1 MSSNEEYL
9 DNLLKSMGGSDDAKA
24 ESNSVM
30 SAEEIEAMF
39 AAAERAASGNDA
51 AASPESEPE
60 TTAEDGLQEEN
71 VMPAEEILAEKILPG
86 DEQTEEDSAEE
97 TVNAA
102 ALSGKEEVQP
112 VAEAEENAGH
122 SVESTQSLSQEEI
135 ERLLEESSQPGL
147 DVPSQEEADVST
159 EEQGTGNDEFGND
172 DLLSL
177 LGSLQDD
184 SELSEIGDLLEKAD
198 NNEAVDESIF
208 SVPEKGEANVPND
221 TDASEAGSKR
231 GEGEEGEP
239 SDGKDGI
246 KKKKRGLFAKL
257 FSALTEEE
265 EDSELDENQAIMQTL
280 EAEDREEAGKKKK
293 IKKGKMPSSGKKGQ
307 KAEEGE
313 EEEEKGG
320 KAKKKGKSQKDK
332 GKKEKPKK
340 APKPKKEK
348 APKEGISAEKEKP
361 SKKISKKSIFVVVL
375 FAATVFAVVLFA
387 VTFFSD
393 EISMQSAK
401 EAFNRQDYITC
412 YETMYGMEL
421 SEEES
426 EMFEH
431 AGIVLKTQRRIE
443 VYEQYLEEDREL
455 EALDSLM
462 QAVANYDDVYGRA
475 QSCGAATEVAA
486 LYDRIWKILADN
498 YGLTKEDARAIALC
512 ESNVDYTRYL
522 TALTGGESISGD
534 GGEGSITLPEEE
546 MQDVLPAEEELAQP
560 NFAD

>member
-1 MSSNEEYL
+1 
-9 DNLLKSMGGSDDAKA
+9 MGGSDDAKA

-198 NNEAVDESIF
+198 NHEPILPDNEDYEENMSSAGDMDFTENMDFTES
-208 SVPEKGEANVPND
+208 
-221 TDASEAGSKR
+221 
-231 GEGEEGEP
+231 
-239 SDGKDGI
+239 KDCTI
-246 KKKKRGLFAKL
+246 
-257 FSALTEEE
+257 SAL
-265 EDSELDENQAIMQTL
+265 
-280 EAEDREEAGKKKK
+280 
-293 IKKGKMPSSGKKGQ
+293 
-307 KAEEGE
+307 
-313 EEEEKGG
+313 
-320 KAKKKGKSQKDK
+320 
-332 GKKEKPKK
+332 
-340 APKPKKEK
+340 
-348 APKEGISAEKEKP
+348 
-361 SKKISKKSIFVVVL
+361 
-375 FAATVFAVVLFA
+375 
-387 VTFFSD
+387 
-393 EISMQSAK
+393 
-401 EAFNRQDYITC
+401 
-412 YETMYGMEL
+412 
-421 SEEES
+421 
-426 EMFEH
+426 
-431 AGIVLKTQRRIE
+431 
-443 VYEQYLEEDREL
+443 
-455 EALDSLM
+455 
-462 QAVANYDDVYGRA
+462 
-475 QSCGAATEVAA
+475 
-486 LYDRIWKILADN
+486 
-498 YGLTKEDARAIALC
+498 
-512 ESNVDYTRYL
+512 
-522 TALTGGESISGD
+522 
-534 GGEGSITLPEEE
+534 
-546 MQDVLPAEEELAQP
+546 
-560 NFAD
+560 

>member
-1 MSSNEEYL
+1 
-9 DNLLKSMGGSDDAKA
+9 K
-24 ESNSVM
+24 
-30 SAEEIEAMF
+30 
-39 AAAERAASGNDA
+39 
-51 AASPESEPE
+51 
-60 TTAEDGLQEEN
+60 
-71 VMPAEEILAEKILPG
+71 
-86 DEQTEEDSAEE
+86 
-97 TVNAA
+97 
-102 ALSGKEEVQP
+102 
-112 VAEAEENAGH
+112 
-122 SVESTQSLSQEEI
+122 
-135 ERLLEESSQPGL
+135 
-147 DVPSQEEADVST
+147 
-159 EEQGTGNDEFGND
+159 
-172 DLLSL
+172 
-177 LGSLQDD
+177 
-184 SELSEIGDLLEKAD
+184 
-198 NNEAVDESIF
+198 
-208 SVPEKGEANVPND
+208 
-221 TDASEAGSKR
+221 
-231 GEGEEGEP
+231 
-239 SDGKDGI
+239 

-265 EDSELDENQAIMQTL
+265 AEENELDENQAIMQTL

-307 KAEEGE
+307 KAVAEDE
-313 EEEEKGG
+313 EEEGKGG
-320 KAKKKGKSQKDK
+320 KEKKKGKAAKEK
-332 GKKEKPKK
+332 AKKEKPKK

-348 APKEGISAEKEKP
+348 APKEGISAVEEKP

-375 FAATVFAVVLFA
+375 FAATVLAVVLFA
-387 VTFFSD
+387 VTFFSG
-393 EISMQSAK
+393 EIRMQSAK

-443 VYEQYLEEDREL
+443 VYEQYLGEDKEL

-486 LYDRIWKILADN
+486 LYDRIWQILSDN
-498 YGLTKEDARAIALC
+498 YGLTREDARAIALC

-522 TALTGGESISGD
+522 TALTEGESISGD